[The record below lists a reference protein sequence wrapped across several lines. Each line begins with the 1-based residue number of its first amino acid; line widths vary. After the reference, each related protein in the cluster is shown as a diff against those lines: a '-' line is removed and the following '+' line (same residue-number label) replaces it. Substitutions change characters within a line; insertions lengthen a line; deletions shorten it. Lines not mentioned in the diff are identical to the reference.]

1 MFDTIKQEIA
11 IIRDRDP
18 AIKSDMEV
26 FLYPSFKAILK
37 YRKAHKLYEKKHYF
51 LARLVSHRAARKT
64 GIELHTVEDVYE
76 WIDKNIEYGWLGQD
90 GKAHICEMKD
100 FRRQYRT
107 MSVSQTIQQKIGTC
121 IEQVA
126 LMHELL
132 DTIEVSNQMY
142 CCRIYEPD
150 DYGNLEEDEHMHC
163 FLLYFQNGK
172 TYHMEH
178 PNVRQKGIYEYPT
191 KEEAMRTIVDYY
203 VNMRGGKES
212 PTTAFDRVPVG
223 MTDRKSVV

>member
-1 MFDTIKQEIA
+1 MD
-11 IIRDRDP
+11 
-18 AIKSDMEV
+18 
-26 FLYPSFKAILK
+26 KAT
-37 YRKAHKLYEKKHYF
+37 YGAEKKPETN
-51 LARLVSHRAARKT
+51 VP
-64 GIELHTVEDVYE
+64 ELHMVEDVYE

-121 IEQVA
+121 SEQVA

-132 DTIEVSNQMY
+132 DTIEVPNQMY

-150 DYGNLEEDEHMHC
+150 DYGNLEEEEHMHC

-178 PNVRQKGIYEYPT
+178 PNVEQKGIYEYPT
-191 KEEAMRTIVDYY
+191 EEAALRTITEYY
-203 VNMRGGKES
+203 VKLRGGKES
-212 PTTAFDRVPVG
+212 PTTCFSGVPAGVSFREFNAFINHLA
-223 MTDRKSVV
+223 

>member
-1 MFDTIKQEIA
+1 MD
-11 IIRDRDP
+11 
-18 AIKSDMEV
+18 
-26 FLYPSFKAILK
+26 KAA
-37 YRKAHKLYEKKHYF
+37 YGAEKKSETN
-51 LARLVSHRAARKT
+51 VP
-64 GIELHTVEDVYE
+64 ELHTVEDVYE

-142 CCRIYEPD
+142 CCRIYD
-150 DYGNLEEDEHMHC
+150 RM
-163 FLLYFQNGK
+163 
-172 TYHMEH
+172 TM
-178 PNVRQKGIYEYPT
+178 GIWRRMSICT
-191 KEEAMRTIVDYY
+191 ASCCISRTAKHITWSIR
-203 VNMRGGKES
+203 M
-212 PTTAFDRVPVG
+212 
-223 MTDRKSVV
+223 

>member
-1 MFDTIKQEIA
+1 MD
-11 IIRDRDP
+11 
-18 AIKSDMEV
+18 
-26 FLYPSFKAILK
+26 KAA
-37 YRKAHKLYEKKHYF
+37 YGAEKKPETN
-51 LARLVSHRAARKT
+51 VP
-64 GIELHTVEDVYE
+64 ELHTAEDVYE

-132 DTIEVSNQMY
+132 DTIEVPNQMY

-150 DYGNLEEDEHMHC
+150 DYGNREEDEHMHC
-163 FLLYFQNGK
+163 FLLYFQNSK

-223 MTDRKSVV
+223 MTFQEFNTYINHQV

>member
-1 MFDTIKQEIA
+1 MD
-11 IIRDRDP
+11 
-18 AIKSDMEV
+18 
-26 FLYPSFKAILK
+26 KAA
-37 YRKAHKLYEKKHYF
+37 YGAEKKPETN
-51 LARLVSHRAARKT
+51 VP
-64 GIELHTVEDVYE
+64 ELHTVEDVYE

-132 DTIEVSNQMY
+132 DTIEVPNQMY

-150 DYGNLEEDEHMHC
+150 DYGNLEEEEHMHC

-172 TYHMEH
+172 ITE
-178 PNVRQKGIYEYPT
+178 
-191 KEEAMRTIVDYY
+191 YY
-203 VNMRGGKES
+203 VKLRGGKES
-212 PTTAFDRVPVG
+212 PTTCFSGVPAGVSFREFNAFINHLA
-223 MTDRKSVV
+223 

>member
-1 MFDTIKQEIA
+1 MSTFL
-11 IIRDRDP
+11 
-18 AIKSDMEV
+18 SDMEMLFTTAV
-26 FLYPSFKAILK
+26 RTEGISGVIINPWNRTLMLDKNLIQIVLGNQTSRLYFTLDNGGRGNF
-37 YRKAHKLYEKKHYF
+37 YLRRHKRRDRRWIKQHTGQKKKPETN
-51 LARLVSHRAARKT
+51 VP
-64 GIELHTVEDVYE
+64 ELHTVEDVYE

-132 DTIEVSNQMY
+132 NTIEVPNQMY

-150 DYGNLEEDEHMHC
+150 DYGNLEEEEHMHC

-178 PNVRQKGIYEYPT
+178 PNVEQKG
-191 KEEAMRTIVDYY
+191 
-203 VNMRGGKES
+203 NL
-212 PTTAFDRVPVG
+212 
-223 MTDRKSVV
+223 